1 MASIREAAQ
10 RVLDT
15 ARDGIG
21 WIAFWKD
28 GRGWNSDYVAVDFDE
43 RGRILAIDDGDLD
56 LLREVY
62 EKDHSAILV
71 NSYVHNLGVYEDQ
84 GTRDDLAAGLK
95 WQYKLQQ
102 HLVADALT

>member
-1 MASIREAAQ
+1 MASIRETAQ

-21 WIAFWKD
+21 WIAFWKE
-28 GRGWNSDYVAVDFDE
+28 GRGWNSDYVYVDYDE
-43 RGRILAIDDGDLD
+43 SGRILAIDDRDLD

-71 NSYVHNLGVYEDQ
+71 NSYVHNLGVFGDE
-84 GTRDDLAAGLK
+84 GTRDDLAAGLR
-95 WQYKLQQ
+95 WQYKLQ
-102 HLVADALT
+102 HYLVADALT

>member
-21 WIAFWKD
+21 WIAFWKE

-71 NSYVHNLGVYEDQ
+71 NSYVHNLGVFGDE
-84 GTRDDLAAGLK
+84 GTRDDLVAGLK

-102 HLVADALT
+102 YLVADALT